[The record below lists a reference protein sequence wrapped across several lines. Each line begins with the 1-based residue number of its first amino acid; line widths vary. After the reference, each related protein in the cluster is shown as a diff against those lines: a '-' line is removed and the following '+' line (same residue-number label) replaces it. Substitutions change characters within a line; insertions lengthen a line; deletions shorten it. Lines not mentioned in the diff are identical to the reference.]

1 MSKELD
7 KIKEIMAGTVNFDVD
22 SITEE
27 TRFDSMGLD
36 SLDIVELLMR
46 VDEEFGTQTESSSS
60 LVTVGDLIEHIREQ
74 TAEG

>member
-46 VDEEFGTQTESSSS
+46 VDEEFGTQTESAPPS
-60 LVTVGDLIEHIREQ
+60 
-74 TAEG
+74 

>member
-1 MSKELD
+1 MELE
-7 KIKEIMAGTVNFDVD
+7 KIKEIMSGTVNFDVD

-46 VDEEFGTQTESSSS
+46 VDEEFGTTTESSSS
-60 LVTVGDLIEHIREQ
+60 LVTVGDLIAHIKSQ
-74 TAEG
+74 LEG

>member
-1 MSKELD
+1 MAKELD

-60 LVTVGDLIEHIREQ
+60 LVTVGDLIEHICEQ